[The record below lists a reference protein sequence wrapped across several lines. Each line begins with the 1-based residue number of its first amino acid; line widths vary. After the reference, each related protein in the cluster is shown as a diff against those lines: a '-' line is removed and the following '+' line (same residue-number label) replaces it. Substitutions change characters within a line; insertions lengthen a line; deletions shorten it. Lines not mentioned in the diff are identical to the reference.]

1 MRKLVQYIIAISVL
15 LFVGCSENKKSEV
28 TAFSFSGNTMGTSY
42 NIKVVKDSVFTK
54 NNYDKIIKSGVDSL
68 LLNVNRKM
76 STYIPDSELSMFN
89 SSADTTWFPI
99 SKEFAE
105 VVKAAI
111 FIGDTTNN
119 SLDITVGPLVNL
131 WGFGPTTE
139 TNTVPDSQEVQL
151 MKSLTGLEKIRV
163 QFDPPAIRKA
173 IPEMYVD
180 LSSIAKGYG
189 VDKVSEYL
197 LKLGLN
203 NFMVEIGGEVRANGK
218 NQNNEYWRIGISTP
232 DNSGNIE
239 KVVQLN
245 NQSMATSGDYHNYF
259 MKNGKR
265 YSHTIDPRTGYPI
278 THNLASVSVITK
290 TCMMA
295 DGYATALDVLGP
307 GKGMLYAD
315 TLKLPVFMIVH
326 KNGNFTEE
334 KNGLFEKYLFKK
346 ERIK

>member
-1 MRKLVQYIIAISVL
+1 MRKLVEYIIFIGVL
-15 LFVGCSENKKSEV
+15 LFVGCSEKQNNKV
-28 TAFSFSGNTMGTSY
+28 TTFSFAGNTMGTTY
-42 NIKVVKDSVFTK
+42 HIKVVEDSVFVR
-54 NNYDKIIKSGVDSL
+54 NNYNEIIKHRVDSL
-68 LLNVNRKM
+68 LLDVNNKM

-111 FIGDTTNN
+111 LIGDKTNK

-131 WGFGPTTE
+131 WGFGPKGE
-139 TNTVPDSQEVQL
+139 TDTVPDSQEVTL
-151 MKSLTGLEKIRV
+151 MKSLTGLDKISV
-163 QFDPPAIRKA
+163 KFNPPAIKKA
-173 IPEMYVD
+173 LPDMYVD

-189 VDKVSEYL
+189 VDVVCEYL
-197 LKLGLN
+197 LKLGIK
-203 NFMVEIGGEVRANGK
+203 NFMVEIGGEVRTNGK
-218 NQNNEYWRIGISTP
+218 NHNNEYWRIGISTP

-278 THNLASVSVITK
+278 THNLASVSVIAK
-290 TCMMA
+290 SCMMA

-307 GKGMLYAD
+307 IKGMLYAD

-334 KNGLFEKYLFKK
+334 KNSLFKKYLFKK